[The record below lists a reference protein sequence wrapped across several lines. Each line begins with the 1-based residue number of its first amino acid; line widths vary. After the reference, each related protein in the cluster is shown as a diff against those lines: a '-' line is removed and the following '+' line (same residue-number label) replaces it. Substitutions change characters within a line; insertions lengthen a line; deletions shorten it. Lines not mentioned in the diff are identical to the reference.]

1 MRTDPEAPPVPP
13 TARRSHDGPAPLGN
27 VHPSLA
33 DEWYPV
39 ALSTEVTDAPVGVRL
54 LGRDLVLARLGP
66 HADQLVL
73 TADRCSHRHAPLR
86 LGSIEDGC
94 LQCPYHGW
102 RFDAGLRCVATP
114 SMGDDAP
121 TPPTAHLD
129 GLRVL
134 ECDGVVWGSIGRP
147 AGAPPAFAEHDMEGF
162 DLVVSTPVRT
172 GACAGRLVENF
183 LDVTH
188 FPFLHRGTFGAD
200 DAVEGGAGEITDLG
214 PGFRHE
220 LHQPFL
226 NREDPAVVA
235 GTRPL
240 VQHRTL
246 TYTWLP
252 PFCAHLRIRWLE
264 AGITKAILFLV
275 RPEDD
280 TTCHVVQ
287 LISRDDLGGDP
298 AAIERARE
306 FEDAVFDEDRSMLEG
321 SGERSLPLDLRDE
334 VHLRTDRPTVELR
347 RRLAAMVG

>member
-1 MRTDPEAPPVPP
+1 MRSDHDTSPISP
-13 TARRSHDGPAPLGN
+13 TEHGARDRVAALGN
-27 VHPSLA
+27 VHPALV

-39 ALSTEVTDAPVGVRL
+39 ALSTELGAGPVGVRL

-66 HADQLVL
+66 EGDRLVL
-73 TADRCSHRHAPLR
+73 ASDRCSHRHAPLR
-86 LGSIEDGC
+86 LGTIERGC

-102 RFDAGLRCVATP
+102 RFDEGLRCVAVP
-114 SMGDDAP
+114 SMGPEVAI
-121 TPPTAHLD
+121 PPTAHLD
-129 GLRVL
+129 PLRVH

-147 AGAPPAFAEHDMEGF
+147 TCAPPTFAEHGLEGF
-162 DLVVSTPVRT
+162 DLVTSTPVRT
-172 GACAGRLVENF
+172 SACAGRLVENF
-183 LDVTH
+183 MDVTH

-200 DAVEGGAGEITDLG
+200 DAVEGGVGEITDLG
-214 PGFRHE
+214 RGYRHE

-226 NREDPAVVA
+226 NREDPAVAA

-252 PFCAHLRIRWLE
+252 PFCAHLRIRWIE
-264 AGITKAILFLV
+264 ADITKAILFLV
-275 RPEDD
+275 RPEDEG
-280 TTCHVVQ
+280 TCHVVQ
-287 LISRDDLGGDP
+287 LISRDDLGGD
-298 AAIERARE
+298 AMAIERARE

-321 SGERSLPLDLRDE
+321 SGDRSLPLDLRDE